1 MFTPYPAAGPQRRG
15 GPAGPATR
23 RPTAERAACPATGRA
38 RARVA
43 RQQLAPVPAAGEE
56 VHAALPQ
63 ATHNKVPPCSVQAGR
78 EEDADATG
86 QMPFRYRAEVAS
98 FFDVLRPVPG
108 RPPRAG

>member
-1 MFTPYPAAGPQRRG
+1 M
-15 GPAGPATR
+15 
-23 RPTAERAACPATGRA
+23 
-38 RARVA
+38 A

-78 EEDADATG
+78 EEYADATG

-98 FFDVLRPVPG
+98 FFDLLRQVPGHPAGAAGEGALAAAEAERWWLRG
-108 RPPRAG
+108 RPPPLTRRAGSPQVITVRTPR